1 MLSKVIFPFANHK
14 VYVLTIYEVIK
25 VLQKKNVNAC
35 ETFLGCKIKKNNTKS
50 SSAILIIDLYPQPIR

>member
-25 VLQKKNVNAC
+25 VLQKKNVNVC
-35 ETFLGCKIKKNNTKS
+35 EAFLDCEIKKK
-50 SSAILIIDLYPQPIR
+50 

>member
-35 ETFLGCKIKKNNTKS
+35 EAFLDCEIKKK
-50 SSAILIIDLYPQPIR
+50 